1 MSLCHCVRYANI
13 IPNGVQHV
21 CMRDFTVNGVTIP
34 ANTLIQPQMTEILK
48 VLGFLQLQI
57 ETVFSSNESRFKMC
71 KCFSVCP

>member
-1 MSLCHCVRYANI
+1 MPRDARDVHRITYYNLVCPDRYANI

-48 VLGFLQLQI
+48 VVPWQI
-57 ETVFSSNESRFKMC
+57 LKNII
-71 KCFSVCP
+71 